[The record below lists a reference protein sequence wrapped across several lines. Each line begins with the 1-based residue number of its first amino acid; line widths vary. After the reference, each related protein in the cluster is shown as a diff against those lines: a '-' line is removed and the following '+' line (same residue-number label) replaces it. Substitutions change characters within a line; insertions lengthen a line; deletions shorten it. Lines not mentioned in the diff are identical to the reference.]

1 MKFNYFPDPL
11 DPSLTYPL
19 IPVKVKGPAGTIEL
33 RCLVDSGA
41 GFDSFPLSVGK
52 EIGVPVKS
60 SPSDFVT
67 GIGGRV
73 PCYIHEV
80 EITIGARSYKTEA
93 QFLEPSPFLINGQLV
108 SREIPPLLG
117 RKNTFR
123 NFKIVF
129 DEANQELELI
139 PCPQ

>member
-19 IPVKVKGPAGTIEL
+19 IPVKVKGPVGTIEL

-41 GFDSFPLSVGK
+41 GFDSFPLSVAK
-52 EIGVPVKS
+52 EIGVPVES

-73 PCYIHEV
+73 PCYVYEV
-80 EITIGARSYKTEA
+80 EITIGPCSYKTQA
-93 QFLEPSPFLINGQLV
+93 QFLPPVQLTSQKESV
-108 SREIPPLLG
+108 REIPPLLG
-117 RKNTFR
+117 RRNTFV

-139 PCPQ
+139 PYPQ